1 MAKAFLM
8 RSQRGR
14 TLYWTKEEGNP
25 CYKVTKNLAELC
37 SCFCVLQKV
46 EFASDETG
54 YLAENVTEQSFEG
67 SAWLLL
73 MPYSKT

>member
-14 TLYWTKEEGNP
+14 TRYWTKKEGNP
-25 CYKVTKNLAELC
+25 CYKVTKSLAELY

-46 EFASDETG
+46 EFASDETE
-54 YLAENVTEQSFEG
+54 YLAEEFFQQNIKAAALSLIVAYGEI
-67 SAWLLL
+67 
-73 MPYSKT
+73 

>member
-25 CYKVTKNLAELC
+25 CYKVTKNLTDLC
-37 SCFCVLQKV
+37 SRVLCKV
-46 EFASDETG
+46 EIVSDEIG
-54 YLAENVTEQSFEG
+54 YLAEE
-67 SAWLLL
+67 L
-73 MPYSKT
+73 SKQR

>member
-8 RSQRGR
+8 RSQGGR
-14 TLYWTKEEGNP
+14 TRYWTKEEGNP
-25 CYKVTKNLAELC
+25 CYKVTKSLAELY

-46 EFASDETG
+46 EFASDETE
-54 YLAENVTEQSFEG
+54 YLAEKVSKQNFEG

>member
-8 RSQRGR
+8 RSQKGR
-14 TLYWTKEEGNP
+14 ALYWTKEEGNP

-54 YLAENVTEQSFEG
+54 YLAEKVSEQSFEG

-73 MPYSKT
+73 MPYSKM